1 MSDSTP
7 SDSNAVCATCT
18 RAFTAHPPD
27 APTTGIHPP
36 PESVADHSLSCLAC
50 AGERAA
56 FQALYSDIADL
67 QRHRDYLAI
76 NVVLTTAKRLPLD
89 LLIGL
94 LTVCRP
100 SRDHLMGYLT
110 ARTLAMKKARAA
122 GMSSEDVRALFHGL

>member
-7 SDSNAVCATCT
+7 GDSVSVCATCT

-27 APTTGIHPP
+27 VHSTDTHPP
-36 PESVADHSLSCLAC
+36 PEGVVDHALSCLAC

-67 QRHRDYLAI
+67 QRHRDYPAI

-89 LLIGL
+89 LLVGL

-100 SRDHLMGYLT
+100 SRDLLIGYIE
-110 ARTLAMKKARAA
+110 ARTLAMKKACAA